1 MIALSALRIILVT
14 LLTLLAAAAGQSIL
28 RLRPACDPNI
38 SSCAPN
44 TAPKKCEPISCFKSH
59 QERERFEEE
68 NNCKFPPCSD
78 TLTEVPVEV
87 LREIFPAA
95 SISRLTAIADELNAA
110 LRNVLV
116 KGLIDTKRKLA
127 HFLAQV
133 EQEVGP
139 KLTLVESFDYSVDG
153 LKKGPFEYFRD
164 NPEEAEKYG
173 RKVEIVEET
182 KIVKGKPVK
191 VKVKKVCPADQEAI
205 ANRAYANRD
214 NGNGDVASGDGWRY
228 RGRGMIQLTGKSN
241 YQAFTTQHNMIWP
254 DDARDF
260 VLNPD
265 LVAEEKYAMRSAL
278 VFWKNNGL
286 DKIAVKGITCTE
298 VDKITARVNEGTDTY
313 TARCNN
319 LRTIMKLNFFKE
331 CNSLK
336 DIVRP

>member
-1 MIALSALRIILVT
+1 MIAISALRTILVT
-14 LLTLLAAAAGQSIL
+14 LLTLLAAAAAGQSIL
-28 RLRPACDPNI
+28 QLRPACDPNI

-110 LRNVLV
+110 LRNVLI

-133 EQEVGP
+133 KQEVGP
-139 KLTLVESFDYSVDG
+139 DVRLTENLSYTPEV
-153 LKKGPFEYFRD
+153 LKEKFSYFKKHPD
-164 NPEEAEKYG
+164 EAELYG
-173 RKVEIVEET
+173 RTYEIMEET

-191 VKVKKVCPADQEAI
+191 VKVKKVRPADQEAI

-228 RGRGMIQLTGKSN
+228 RGRGMIQLTGR
-241 YQAFTTQHNMIWP
+241 ATTKP
-254 DDARDF
+254 
-260 VLNPD
+260 LPP
-265 LVAEEKYAMRSAL
+265 S
-278 VFWKNNGL
+278 
-286 DKIAVKGITCTE
+286 
-298 VDKITARVNEGTDTY
+298 
-313 TARCNN
+313 
-319 LRTIMKLNFFKE
+319 TI
-331 CNSLK
+331 
-336 DIVRP
+336 